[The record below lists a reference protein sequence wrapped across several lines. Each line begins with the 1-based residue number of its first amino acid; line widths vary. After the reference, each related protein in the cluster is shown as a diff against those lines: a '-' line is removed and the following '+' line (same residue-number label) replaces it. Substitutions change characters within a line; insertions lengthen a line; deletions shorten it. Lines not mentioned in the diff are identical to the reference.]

1 MPDGTLPR
9 RPTTLTH
16 AGGVVLR
23 EREGCVECL
32 LVRAAPPPHDWVLPK
47 GYIDP
52 GETPE
57 QCARRE
63 VAEEAGID
71 AVVERPLGYDV
82 YVTPQGKHVSV
93 VIFLM
98 RFVARVPP
106 LESREC
112 GWFTRDA
119 ALGTLQFTG
128 ARDLVRAAF
137 GG

>member
-1 MPDGTLPR
+1 MPDQPGHAHP
-9 RPTTLTH
+9 PHLTH

-23 EREGCVECL
+23 ERGGHVECL

-63 VAEEAGID
+63 VAEEGGVDTRI
-71 AVVERPLGYDV
+71 ERLLGYDR

-93 VIFLM
+93 VFFLM
-98 RFVARVPP
+98 QDAGRVAP
-106 LESREC
+106 LEQREV
-112 GWFTRDA
+112 GWFTLDIALDA
-119 ALGTLQFTG
+119 LQFDG
-128 ARDLVRAAF
+128 ARALVRAAF
-137 GG
+137 RA